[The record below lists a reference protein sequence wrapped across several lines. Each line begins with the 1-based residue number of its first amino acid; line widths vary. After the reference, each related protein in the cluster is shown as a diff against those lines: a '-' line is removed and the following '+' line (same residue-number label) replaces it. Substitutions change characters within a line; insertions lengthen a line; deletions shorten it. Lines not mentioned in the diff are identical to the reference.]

1 MSIHARL
8 TLILLLTGFLPGTLP
23 AGASTA
29 IPEMNSDKAA
39 AILLSVDQAFSDRA
53 TESDIPTAF
62 LEYAADD
69 AVMYRNGME
78 PVTGKKA
85 IAALLSGEAGARLV
99 WKPLAADI
107 AASGDL
113 GYTRGSFTYH
123 TAAGED
129 GSPPKGPYQG
139 YYVSIWK
146 RQADGSWKWV
156 FDSGVTSKL
165 P

>member
-1 MSIHARL
+1 MESPSSAA
-8 TLILLLTGFLPGTLP
+8 TLL
-23 AGASTA
+23 A
-29 IPEMNSDKAA
+29 
-39 AILLSVDQAFSDRA
+39 VDQAFSDRA

-69 AVMYRNGME
+69 AVMYRNGMD
-78 PVTGKKA
+78 PVVGKEA
-85 IAALLSGEAGARLV
+85 IAALLAGESGASLV
-99 WKPLAADI
+99 WKPLNADI

-113 GYTRGSFTYH
+113 GYTRGSFTYF
-123 TAAGED
+123 TAPGED

-156 FDSGVTSKL
+156 FDSGVTTKL